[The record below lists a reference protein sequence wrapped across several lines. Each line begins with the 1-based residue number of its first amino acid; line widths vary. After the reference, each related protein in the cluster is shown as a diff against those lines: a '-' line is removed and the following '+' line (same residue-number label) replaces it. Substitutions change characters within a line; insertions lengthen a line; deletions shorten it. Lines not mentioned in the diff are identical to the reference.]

1 MHPVILKLGLYSMF
15 FSGFGVLLAVLLSW
29 WWHKLDAKTEQVWD
43 KKRRLNELNAHLN
56 GSGPGDDHTRE
67 EWEDERERLEDE
79 VAVLQRLGRLA
90 DWVRGAGLVM
100 LYTSAVVGAVA
111 LIIRGYRAF
120 E

>member
-1 MHPVILKLGLYSMF
+1 MHPLILKLGLYSMF

-29 WWHKLDAKTEQVWD
+29 WWHKLDAKTEQVWE
-43 KKRRLNELNAHLN
+43 KKRRLNEVNAQLESDNYHP
-56 GSGPGDDHTRE
+56 SEHDDLVE
-67 EWEDERERLEDE
+67 ESASLEDE
-79 VAVLQRLGRLA
+79 VAGLQRLVRLA

-111 LIIRGYRAF
+111 LIVGGYRAF